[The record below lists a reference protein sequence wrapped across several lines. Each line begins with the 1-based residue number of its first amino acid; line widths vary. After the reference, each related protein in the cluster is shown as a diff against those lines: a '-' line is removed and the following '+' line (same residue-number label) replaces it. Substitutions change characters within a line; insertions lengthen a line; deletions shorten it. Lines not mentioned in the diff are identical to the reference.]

1 MSILNA
7 NKSLLGYISD
17 LLGITLLDIFEIFE
31 DIRQHLVENEAVDN
45 TDIGQAL
52 SQIMLEIDEIT
63 IATLNSISIETF
75 LKTMHYYHKDLP
87 QTTS

>member
-31 DIRQHLVENEAVDN
+31 DIRQPLVENEAVDN

-75 LKTMHYYHKDLP
+75 LKTMHYYHKDLQ

>member
-1 MSILNA
+1 M
-7 NKSLLGYISD
+7 
-17 LLGITLLDIFEIFE
+17 DIVEIFE
-31 DIRQHLVENEAVDN
+31 DIRQPPAEHEVADETE
-45 TDIGQAL
+45 IGQAL

-75 LKTMHYYHKDLP
+75 LKTMHYYQQELP